1 MLMDDRLVALNAV
14 IGHCRE
20 LAELYR
26 GDRTGVDAE
35 AQSLFERCGEDYDAF
50 ADQLAGQVRA
60 MGELPAEEDPERLGV
75 ERFAVDLKS
84 LFSARRDASLAETFD
99 GIEDQLEQ
107 AVADALKH
115 ELPDGLA
122 ESLARLRTLIS
133 QHRDSLGDLSR

>member
-1 MLMDDRLVALNAV
+1 MDDRLVALNAV

-35 AQSLFERCGEDYDAF
+35 AQ
-50 ADQLAGQVRA
+50 
-60 MGELPAEEDPERLGV
+60 
-75 ERFAVDLKS
+75 S